1 MYKITGSPFKP
12 AKTCDCCMHIKYK
25 LRAIGEKYGMMYSIF
40 WIIYFISTLIGLGL
54 GVGVRVMI
62 D

>member
-40 WIIYFISTLIGLGL
+40 
-54 GVGVRVMI
+54 
-62 D
+62 